1 VCLTATPP
9 RALFMADRVRG
20 ATITPAM
27 ASNDTITL
35 NVTPRVPAGSRST
48 RRLRRTGEIPGVVYG
63 GTEEPV
69 AFQVSERTLRHALQ
83 DSGSL
88 MTLNVAGGS
97 TDPVVVKELVRHPV
111 TGVTMH
117 LDLLRV
123 RMDVAIQST
132 TMLELTGSEAA
143 PGVVEGGVLEHV
155 TRELAIEALPS
166 DLPES
171 FTYDVS
177 AMQIGDTVTVEQL
190 TPPSGVTLLD
200 DPETLVATLIPPRLQ
215 VESDD
220 AIEQETTVVGETGG
234 DAGSQPDSDA

>member
-1 VCLTATPP
+1 
-9 RALFMADRVRG
+9 
-20 ATITPAM
+20 M
-27 ASNDTITL
+27 ASSDTITL
-35 NVTPRVPAGSRST
+35 NVSPRGPAGSRAT

-69 AFQVSERTLRHALQ
+69 AFHVSERTLRHALQ
-83 DSGSL
+83 DSGSV
-88 MTLNVAGGS
+88 MTLNVDGGS

-132 TMLELTGSEAA
+132 TVLELIGSEAA
-143 PGVVEGGVLEHV
+143 PGIVEGGVLEHV
-155 TRELAIEALPS
+155 TRELTIEALPA

-171 FTYDVS
+171 FAYDLS
-177 AMQIGDTVTVEQL
+177 ALHIGDTLTVEQL

-200 DPETLVATLIPPRLQ
+200 DPETLVATLTPPRLQ

-220 AIEQETTVVGETGG
+220 AIEQETTVVGEAGG
-234 DAGSQPDSDA
+234 TTDDDAESQSDSDA